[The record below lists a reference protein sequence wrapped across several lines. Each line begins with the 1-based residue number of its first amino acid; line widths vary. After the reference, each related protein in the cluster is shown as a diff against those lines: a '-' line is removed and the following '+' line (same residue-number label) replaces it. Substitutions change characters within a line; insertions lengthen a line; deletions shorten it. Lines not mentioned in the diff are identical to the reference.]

1 MPENLLEKQL
11 LRRYGTYPTIL
22 FITQIRVVFDLS
34 EDHKGRC
41 INIELLSG
49 PDLTNQIAGVLLRF
63 REEQVAVMGDIEAM
77 FHQAKIP
84 DNQCSFLRFLWWED
98 CDTNKEII
106 DYEMTTHLFG
116 GIITMMFQLCLK
128 EDCK

>member
-1 MPENLLEKQL
+1 M
-11 LRRYGTYPTIL
+11 
-22 FITQIRVVFDLS
+22 
-34 EDHKGRC
+34 
-41 INIELLSG
+41 
-49 PDLTNQIAGVLLRF
+49 
-63 REEQVAVMGDIEAM
+63 AVMGDIEAM

-98 CDTNKEII
+98 CDTNKKII

-128 EDCK
+128 EDYK